1 MPPLG
6 PLGSLGYCGV
16 RFLGVV
22 LDGVVM
28 IGSRMQAG
36 HGIFAVYL
44 QHRCSNFA
52 ALVRSPLNAL
62 HCIFKHKPIKGPRV
76 IAIK

>member
-1 MPPLG
+1 
-6 PLGSLGYCGV
+6 
-16 RFLGVV
+16 
-22 LDGVVM
+22 M
-28 IGSRMQAG
+28 ISSRMQAG

-62 HCIFKHKPIKGPRV
+62 HCISMHKLVKGPRV

>member
-28 IGSRMQAG
+28 MGSRMQAG
-36 HGIFAVYL
+36 HGIFAATSQPV
-44 QHRCSNFA
+44 CEVPPFA
-52 ALVRSPLNAL
+52 LS
-62 HCIFKHKPIKGPRV
+62 CISVQPPVKGPRV
-76 IAIK
+76 IAIKQGF